1 MMSEK
6 KRSLSRRAG
15 RLRGLGVAVVAI
27 ATGLAAAFGAGAPAF
42 ASGTSYYVGVYGSD
56 SNSGTSVWTPF
67 RTIQKCATV
76 ALAGDTCNITA
87 GTYRETVTPAN
98 SGTATAPITFQKYG
112 TGDVTVS
119 GTDLVNGWHQ
129 VDSTD
134 LAALAVTDP
143 YISTSGFASGVSA
156 GAIYSVSVTANSGL
170 QGNQVFDSGSSLVQ
184 AQWPWPGT
192 DPLNPT
198 VEMAQS
204 GSTTTTIVDS
214 ALTQPTNYWAG
225 ASVYTNYWF
234 WSQTNTVSSSA
245 SGSLTLASALTGQY
259 PGTNS
264 RYYLY
269 GMLRLLSHA
278 GSWFYDSTN
287 HLLYVWT
294 ASGSAPATDE
304 IELKQRTSAF
314 NLASRSYITVDGL
327 GLYGAN
333 INSNSSSVG
342 LTIDSIDAQY
352 VSPEYRSFNY
362 IAGDRDSGIMLMG
375 TQSTIKN
382 STISHSGGN
391 GITLF
396 GSYNTATNNV
406 IEDVDTMGTYAAGV
420 NVGGNHQSVTHN
432 TITRVGRS
440 GIATAAFGG
449 VPSQYNTFSYNDI
462 SSHAMLNV
470 DTGAIYACCS
480 LNMVGTSIDH
490 NWLHDASP
498 WSGALHTLTVGVYL
512 DNASGG
518 ATVANNVGWN
528 LSPWTPSNSRV
539 VVLNATSATGVASYV
554 YNNDGGVS
562 SANQPSGAVIENNIG
577 FVTLIGTNTGVT
589 VSNNLDATVTDPLY
603 TDPSTNDYTLQSGS
617 PARNAAVPITG
628 ITDGSTDPTPSQG
641 AYQYGATAWTPGA
654 S

>member
-1 MMSEK
+1 MNMSI
-6 KRSLSRRAG
+6 KRRERTVRVRA
-15 RLRGLGVAVVAI
+15 LGMAVVAI
-27 ATGLAAAFGAGAPAF
+27 ATGVAAVFSAGAPAF
-42 ASGTSYYVGVYGSD
+42 ATGTSFYVSPSGND
-56 SNSGTSVWTPF
+56 ANAGTSPGLAF
-67 RTIQKCATV
+67 KTIQKCATV
-76 ALAGDTCNITA
+76 AVAGDTCNISA

-98 SGTATAPITFQKYG
+98 SGTSSSPITFQKYG
-112 TGDVTVS
+112 SGDVTVS

-143 YISTSGFASGVSA
+143 YISSSGFASGVSA
-156 GAIYSVSVTANSGL
+156 GAIYSVGVTANAAL

-192 DPLNPT
+192 DPLNPN
-198 VEMAQS
+198 VELAQA
-204 GSTTTTIVDS
+204 GSTTTSIVDS

-245 SGSLTLASALTGQY
+245 SGSLTLSSALTGQY

-269 GMLRLLSHA
+269 GMLRLLAHS
-278 GSWFYDSTN
+278 GSWYYDSAN
-287 HLLYVWT
+287 HQLYVWT
-294 ASGSAPATDE
+294 TSGTAPATDE

-314 NLASRSYITVDGL
+314 NLASRSYITVDGI
-327 GLYGAN
+327 GLFGAN

-352 VSPEYRSFNY
+352 VSPEYKSFNY

-375 TQSTIKN
+375 TQSTIKD
-382 STISHSGGN
+382 STIRHSGGN

-432 TITRVGRS
+432 TIARVGRS

-498 WSGALHTLTVGVYL
+498 WSGALHTLTAGVYL

-518 ATVANNVGWN
+518 ATVSNNVGWN
-528 LSPWTPSNSRV
+528 LSPWAPSNSRV
-539 VVLNATSATGVASYV
+539 VVLNATSPTGVASYV

-562 SANQPSGAVIENNIG
+562 TANQASGTVIENNIG
-577 FVTLIGTNTGVT
+577 FVSLIGTNTGVT

-603 TDPSTNDYTLQSGS
+603 TDPSTNDYTLQPGS
-617 PARNAAVPITG
+617 PARNAAVTITG